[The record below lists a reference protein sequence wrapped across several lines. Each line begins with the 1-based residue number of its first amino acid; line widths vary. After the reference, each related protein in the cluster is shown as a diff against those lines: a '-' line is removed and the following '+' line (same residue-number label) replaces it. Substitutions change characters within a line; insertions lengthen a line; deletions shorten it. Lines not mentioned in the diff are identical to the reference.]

1 MRVPGISQEETDTM
15 AHGTHKTRDI
25 IYINNKIMIYKD
37 GTDKC
42 DYMFTIFVFDSKG
55 MKRKSLFKMFSSR
68 F

>member
-37 GTDKC
+37 GRDRQMWLHVYYIC
-42 DYMFTIFVFDSKG
+42 I
-55 MKRKSLFKMFSSR
+55 R
-68 F
+68 FERNEEEISV